1 MGQYLRVSV
10 LLTALVLAS
19 GPLACADTYE
29 SEKHSFRIK
38 TLAGGLEHPWSMA
51 FLPDGKL
58 LITERP
64 GRIRILEDG
73 RLLDRPVGGVPEIRP
88 NGQGGLLDVAAHP
101 DFERNRLIYFTYSG
115 FGEGGWSTEL
125 ARARLDE
132 LANLEGVE
140 VLFRAEP
147 RSSGGRHFGSRIVFD
162 GSGHVYFGMGDRGE
176 RNRAQDLSDHAGSI
190 YRLMDDGR
198 VPSDNPLVN
207 RPNARPEIYA
217 YGIRNPQGLIVH
229 PETGELWEHEHGPM
243 GGDELNVIRAGRNYG
258 WPTITFGRA
267 YTGFSIGEGTS
278 MEGMEQPLYY
288 WVPSIA
294 PSGMSYYSGNR
305 FSDWRGNL
313 FIGSLKFALLVR
325 LELEGETV
333 VSEERLLQGELGRI
347 RDVRQGPDGL
357 IYLLTDAPDGVLARL
372 EPAD

>member
-325 LELEGETV
+325 LELDGETV